1 MSSQL
6 YSQRDIRR
14 LMAALGVF
22 IVVPCALLVFL
33 AWQSV
38 HSLHEI
44 ALAQRREAC
53 RHELEDLG
61 LKVQDRLD
69 DWLARIGEPLRAG
82 PPSDPAFWVAAARQL
97 EAEAGIRTVLALD
110 SAGRLVPPS
119 SGENPADDLPRLS
132 SLHPAYA
139 ALQEARR
146 AHRVDGDFTRA
157 LELYRQVA
165 DESRT
170 PPAVRLGVRAEMAR
184 CEERRGDVPAALI
197 CYDRMLEEA
206 QALLPPALALLHA
219 VELARQAGDGER
231 ARRWSLALLG
241 ACQRRGMEM
250 EFDELEIVVDRLRAF
265 RGEMP
270 DDLLGLWGR
279 VELLAKARAAREAFV
294 RAHGSGLFPFR
305 SGAGTRDF
313 VTAELPRTAA
323 PEASLLLVD
332 ARAALPDGARLAFE
346 IDLAGLR
353 AGVLEPA
360 LRERVAACGGRAE
373 WVATPPPGSVRAV
386 DSGDRMIHPLP
397 APLDFWS
404 LDYRAEPASMWTTLA
419 ASRTKT
425 RAAILGIAVALA
437 LLGLVVP
444 FSYMRRSLRLA
455 GLQADVMD
463 RISHELKTPI
473 TSLSVLADT
482 MERRGERVDPAADR
496 QLRTLLRDEVRRLVR
511 LSDRLLDFAH
521 QRAGTVR
528 LDREPGRLEEILAE
542 IVRRLPAETDLA
554 AGRLALDVRPG
565 TYAGAF
571 DRDALGEILRNLVE
585 NAVKYAAGPAEVRI
599 SLRRSGSA
607 AVLAVADNGRG
618 MDARTLRH
626 LFTPYFRADSSLAA
640 RVPGLGLGLAIAQ
653 GLVRAHGGSISVEST
668 PGQGSTFEI
677 HLPLSGESGG
687 RP

>member
-6 YSQRDIRR
+6 YLQRDIRR

-44 ALAQRREAC
+44 ARAQRREAC

-61 LKVQDRLD
+61 MEMRDRLD
-69 DWLARIGEPLRAG
+69 DWLARMGEPLRAD
-82 PPSDPAFWVAAARQL
+82 PPSDPAFWIAAARQL
-97 EAEAGIRTVLALD
+97 EAEEGIRTVLALD
-110 SAGRLVPPS
+110 SAGRLLPPD
-119 SGENPADDLPRLS
+119 SGKNLADDLPRLS
-132 SLHPAYA
+132 SLHPAHA
-139 ALQEARR
+139 ALQEALR
-146 AHRVDGDFTRA
+146 AHRVDGDFARA

-165 DESRT
+165 DEPRT
-170 PPAVRLGVRAEMAR
+170 PLAVRLGVRVEMAR
-184 CEERRGDVPAALI
+184 CEERQGDVPAALI
-197 CYDRMLEEA
+197 CYDRMREEA
-206 QALLPPALALLHA
+206 QALMPSALALLHA
-219 VELARQAGDGER
+219 VELARQAGDRER
-231 ARRWSLALLG
+231 AWRWSLTLLR
-241 ACQRRGMEM
+241 ACERRGMEM
-250 EFDELEIVVDRLRAF
+250 DLDELEVAIDRLRASW
-265 RGEMP
+265 GERP

-294 RAHGSGLFPFR
+294 CAHGTGPFPFR
-305 SGAGTRDF
+305 FGPGTRDF
-313 VTAELPRTAA
+313 TMAALPRSSTS
-323 PEASLLLVD
+323 EASLLLVD
-332 ARAALPDGARLAFE
+332 ARAVQPDGARLAFE

-353 AGVLEPA
+353 AGVLEPV
-360 LRERVAACGGRAE
+360 LRERLAAWGGCAE
-373 WVATPPPGSVRAV
+373 WVATPPPGNVPAA

-404 LDYRAEPASMWTTLA
+404 IDYRAEPASMWATLA

-425 RAAILGIAVALA
+425 RVAILGTAVALA

-473 TSLSVLADT
+473 ASLSVLADT
-482 MERRGERVDPAADR
+482 LERRQEPADPAVDR

-511 LSDRLLDFAH
+511 LSDRLLDFAR

-542 IVRRLPAETDLA
+542 IVRRLPAETDVEA
-554 AGRLALDVRPG
+554 RRLTCDVQPG
-565 TYAGAF
+565 NYAGEF
-571 DRDALGEILRNLVE
+571 DREAIGEILRNLVE
-585 NAVKYAAGPAEVRI
+585 NAVKYGGDPAEVWI
-599 SLRRSGSA
+599 SLRRSGPA

-618 MDARTLRH
+618 MDTRTLCH

-653 GLVRAHGGSISVEST
+653 GLVRAHGGSIAVESA
-668 PGQGSTFEI
+668 PGRGATFEI
-677 HLPLSGESGG
+677 RLPLSSESGG